1 MKVPGGREASLLLG
15 GTLGEQ
21 HAHRGEHT
29 LPLARQ
35 LEAGLGDLL
44 AEQRVELLAHL
55 DHEGDLRGLHLE
67 LHPAVDRE
75 EPVAL
80 APESSARRLERTAE
94 EHQGE
99 GGDGRAVAH
108 VDLVRG
114 RGRVD
119 LVRRRVRVRV
129 DLVTGRVRVDL
140 VRVRVRV
147 RVVYACVVLITS

>member
-1 MKVPGGREASLLLG
+1 MKVPGGREASPLLLG

-21 HAHRGEHT
+21 HAHRREHA
-29 LPLARQ
+29 LPLARE

-80 APESSARRLERTAE
+80 APESSAHRLERTAE

-99 GGDGRAVAH
+99 GRDGRAVAH

-114 RGRVD
+114 RDRVD
-119 LVRRRVRVRV
+119 LVRRRVRITRYS
-129 DLVTGRVRVDL
+129 LPPPPTPYYL
-140 VRVRVRV
+140 LPS
-147 RVVYACVVLITS
+147 CVVLTISAYTR